1 MEPNGDVT
9 TVTMARVYASQGH
22 WEKAIEIYQHL
33 LKKEPDRKDL
43 AEALADLNNR
53 MAGVAGTE
61 GKKLEDLI
69 PLYREWI
76 DLLFRHDRLQ
86 KLKKLKNRL

>member
-1 MEPNGDVT
+1 MEPNGDVF

-22 WEKAIEIYQHL
+22 GKKAIEIYQHL
-33 LKKEPDRKDL
+33 LKEEPDRKDL
-43 AEALADLNNR
+43 AEALADLENR